1 MQDPK
6 PSNAEIASELDSIA
20 DLLDAGE
27 ANVFR
32 VRAYRQ
38 GARQVRHTEDPLA
51 DLVLE
56 GREDRLKD
64 LPDIGE
70 GLAGVIAEFVRTGR
84 TALHQDLLGEVS
96 PADVFRQVPGIGDD
110 LARRVVESLGLSTLE
125 ELERA
130 AYDGKL
136 GRVEGF
142 GERRVQMVR
151 DVLAGMLSRSAGRML
166 RKDAADKGGT
176 PEKPPLGLLLEIDR
190 EYRDKAAQDK
200 LRTIAPKRFNPEGR
214 AWLPVMS
221 VRRKGW
227 DFTVLYSNTQR
238 AHELRKIRDWVVI
251 YYDHD
256 GSGGQ
261 VTVVT
266 DTLGDLGKQR
276 VVRGRERESFH
287 YHASRV
293 T

>member
-1 MQDPK
+1 MEDRK
-6 PSNAEIASELDSIA
+6 PTNVEIASELDSIA
-20 DLLDAGE
+20 DLLDVGE
-27 ANVFR
+27 ANAFR

-51 DLVLE
+51 DLVLD
-56 GREDRLKD
+56 GRQERLKD

-84 TALHQDLLGEVS
+84 TGLRLELLGKVS
-96 PADVFRQVPGIGDD
+96 PVDVFRQVPGIGDD

-130 AYDGKL
+130 AYDGRL

-151 DVLAGMLSRSAGRML
+151 DVLAGMLSRSAGRMS
-166 RKDAADKGGT
+166 RDDAADKGGK
-176 PEKPPLGLLLEIDR
+176 PEKPPVDLLLEIDR
-190 EYRDKAAQDK
+190 EYREKAAQGR

-214 AWLPVMS
+214 SWLPVMS
-221 VRRKGW
+221 ARRKGW
-227 DFTVLYSNTQR
+227 DFTVLYSNTHR
-238 AHELRKIRDWVVI
+238 AHELHKIRDWVVI

-266 DTLGDLGKQR
+266 DTLGDFGKQR
-276 VVRGRERESFH
+276 VVRGRERESFR
-287 YHASRV
+287 YHASSV
-293 T
+293 A

>member
-1 MQDPK
+1 MQDWK
-6 PSNAEIASELDSIA
+6 PTNAEIASELDSIA
-20 DLLDAGE
+20 DLLEAGE

-38 GARQVRHTEDPLA
+38 GALQVRRTEGPLA

-56 GREDRLKD
+56 GREERLKD

-84 TALHQDLLGEVS
+84 TGLRQELLGEIS
-96 PADVFRQVPGIGDD
+96 PADVFRQVPGIGND
-110 LARRVVESLGLSTLE
+110 LARRVAESLGLSTLE

-130 AYDGKL
+130 AYDGRL
-136 GRVEGF
+136 GQVGGF

-151 DVLAGMLSRSAGRML
+151 SVLAGMLSRSAQRMP
-166 RKDAADKGGT
+166 RKGGR
-176 PEKPPLGLLLEIDR
+176 PDEPPVGLLLEIDR
-190 EYRDKAAQDK
+190 EYRDKAAQGR

-214 AWLPVMS
+214 PWLPVMS
-221 VRRKGW
+221 ARRKGW
-227 DFTVLYSNTQR
+227 EFTVLYSNTHR
-238 AHELRKIRDWVVI
+238 AHELHKIRDWVVI
-251 YYDHD
+251 YYDR
-256 GSGGQ
+256 GGTGGQ

-276 VVRGRERESFH
+276 VVRGRERESLRH
-287 YHASRV
+287 HASRV
-293 T
+293 A

>member
-1 MQDPK
+1 MQDRK
-6 PSNAEIASELDSIA
+6 PTNAEIASELDSIA
-20 DLLDAGE
+20 DLLDTRE

-38 GARQVRHTEDPLA
+38 GALQVRRAKDPLA

-56 GREDRLKD
+56 GREERLKD

-84 TALHQDLLGEVS
+84 TGLHQDLLGEIS
-96 PADVFRQVPGIGDD
+96 PADVFRQVPGIGEK
-110 LARRVVESLGLSTLE
+110 LADRVIESLGLSTLE

-130 AYDGKL
+130 ANDGRL
-136 GRVEGF
+136 SQVEGF
-142 GERRVQMVR
+142 GKRRLQMVR
-151 DVLAGMLSRSAGRML
+151 DVLAGMLSRSAARIPRNGGKG
-166 RKDAADKGGT
+166 KD
-176 PEKPPLGLLLEIDR
+176 EKPDEPPVGLLLEIDT
-190 EYRDKAAQDK
+190 EYRDKANQGR

-214 AWLPVMS
+214 SWLPVMNTQ
-221 VRRKGW
+221 RKGW
-227 DFTVLYSNTQR
+227 DFTVLYSNTHR
-238 AHELRKIRDWVVI
+238 AHELGKVRDWVVI
-251 YYDHD
+251 YYDRD
-256 GSGGQ
+256 GAAGQ

-276 VVRGRERESFH
+276 VVRGRERESFR

-293 T
+293 A